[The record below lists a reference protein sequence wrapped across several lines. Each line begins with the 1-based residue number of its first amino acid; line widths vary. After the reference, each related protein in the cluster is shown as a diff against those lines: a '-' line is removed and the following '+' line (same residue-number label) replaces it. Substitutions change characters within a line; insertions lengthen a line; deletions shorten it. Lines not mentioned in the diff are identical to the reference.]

1 MPIKYE
7 SILFLVL
14 LLPIGLWAGPN
25 EDLLKAASTGNI
37 PGVKAALQAGANVN
51 VRSQN
56 KEGDTP
62 LIMAAEN
69 GHREVVKILIK
80 AGADVNMKSL
90 DEGDTALGAAQEK
103 GYLAIAKIL
112 KEAGAR

>member
-1 MPIKYE
+1 MKKQT
-7 SILFLVL
+7 ILCLAL
-14 LLPIGLWAGPN
+14 LLPLGLWAGPN
-25 EDLLKAASTGNI
+25 EDLLSAAKSGN
-37 PGVKAALQAGANVN
+37 VKAVQAALKAGANVN
-51 VRSQN
+51 SRTAD

-103 GYLAIAKIL
+103 GYLAIARIL
-112 KEAGAR
+112 KEAGAK

>member
-1 MPIKYE
+1 MKKQTIV
-7 SILFLVL
+7 FLTL
-14 LLPIGLWAGPN
+14 LVPLWLWAGPN
-25 EDLLKAASTGNI
+25 EDLLKAASTGNVA
-37 PGVKAALQAGANVN
+37 GVKAALKAGANVN

-56 KEGDTP
+56 KEGDTA

-69 GHREVVKILIK
+69 GHREIVKILIK